1 MTNISI
7 EEAILKIKELGFNAI
22 FWNKHRKKRIY
33 IDFTFN
39 GSKVSGGFISSENSQ
54 AVAANCGRKTKDYQD
69 KLDAISNFQI
79 DWYSNEPKTLTVTQA
94 ARKVAYEVSMESNYH
109 ELGIGFK
116 NTNLI
121 EQTGIILKDEIKV
134 NDKYKKMYTVDV
146 FGQMNE
152 YENVRFISEY
162 FEHTKRIHFVYNKN
176 EKDHSFI
183 VEYCNAFVSKLE
195 ALRVSSSL
203 LGEIYNE
210 SLHLYLEEK
219 KKSNG

>member
-94 ARKVAYEVSMESNYH
+94 VKKLAYEVSMESNYH

-121 EQTGIILKDEIKV
+121 ENQGIILKDEIKV
-134 NDKYKKMYTVDV
+134 NDKYKKMYTVDI
-146 FGQMNE
+146 FGEMNE

-162 FEHTKRIHFVYNKN
+162 FADAVRVHFVYNEN
-176 EKDHSFI
+176 EKDHSF
-183 VEYCNAFVSKLE
+183 VVGNCNAFVSKLE
-195 ALRVSSSL
+195 ALRVSSVL

-210 SLHLYLEEK
+210 SLSLYLEEK
-219 KKSNG
+219 SKQNG